1 VSGDVTALPLTT
13 SQARQVVRHLFGA
26 SANINPSGPT
36 YYIVTLDG
44 HVLAEGFNVFV
55 AIRNAI
61 QSYCQRTD
69 ANAQELIET
78 ALHRLREAQTK
89 EITL

>member
-1 VSGDVTALPLTT
+1 MSGDVTPLPLTT

-26 SANINPSGPT
+26 SADIRPSGPLF
-36 YYIVTLDG
+36 YVVTLDG

-55 AIRNAI
+55 AIRNSI

-69 ANAQELIET
+69 VNAQELVET
-78 ALHRLREAQTK
+78 ALHRLREARK
-89 EITL
+89 KGITL